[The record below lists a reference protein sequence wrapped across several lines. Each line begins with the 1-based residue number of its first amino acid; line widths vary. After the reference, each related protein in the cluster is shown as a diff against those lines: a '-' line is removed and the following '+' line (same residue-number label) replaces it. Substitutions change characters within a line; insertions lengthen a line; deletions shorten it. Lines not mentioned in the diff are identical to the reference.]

1 MWLICNI
8 SLIDLIAINY
18 MHLNKNMYKSIFF
31 GAKLQTI
38 NVVDSLPKDRNP
50 KTFGSSPADLRRTT

>member
-1 MWLICNI
+1 
-8 SLIDLIAINY
+8 